1 MDPEH
6 GLTTDA
12 PWSSVLVSARKALL
26 EVLLPDYLRGRRWF
40 SAKARTIAGVRIV
53 QAVPFAP
60 APDQAPLAYLTFLQ
74 VQYAEGDK
82 QTFVLPLA
90 YAAGEDAAQIQET
103 LRQAVVTPLQVKGE
117 PPGVLY
123 DATSGAGF
131 APALLDAIK
140 QDRRFGDAEFEIH
153 TWPTAMFAQIEATG
167 EADRCAPRRQA
178 EQSNTSIVFGRD
190 FILKLFRRLEQG
202 TSPDLEIGR
211 FLTEQGFAH
220 IPPLAGAVERTVDR
234 PRAADPGDPPGLCAQ
249 SWRRLELHAERAG
262 RLLRPRG
269 RQHGSPAPGHRAA
282 SARSGR
288 CRSRP
293 AAVRDALRPYDK
305 SARLLGQRTAQLHVA
320 LAADKSTPA
329 FAPEPFDACRTSAR
343 SYDRCNGW
351 CRCLRA
357 AAGARWGAARPDAPG
372 RRRRDP
378 AAQRDHG
385 RGRPLAR
392 PRIGRPADPLPR
404 RLSPGPGTLYRQ
416 RFRDHRLR
424 GRADP
429 LAGGAPRRS
438 IPR

>member
-103 LRQAVVTPLQVKGE
+103 MRQAVVTPLQVKGE

-167 EADRCAPRRQA
+167 EADRSPRVIQA

-220 IPPLAGAVERTVDR
+220 IPPLAGAVERTVADHEPLTLAILQGFVPNR
-234 PRAADPGDPPGLCAQ
+234 GDAWSYTLKELDGYYGRVAGSAAP
-249 SWRRLELHAERAG
+249 
-262 RLLRPRG
+262 
-269 RQHGSPAPGHRAA
+269 PAPAT
-282 SARSGR
+282 GR
-288 CRSRP
+288 HLLDLVGAEPP
-293 AAVRDALRPYDK
+293 AAVRDALQPYDEFGPP
-305 SARLLGQRTAQLHVA
+305 ARPAHRPTPRGSRRRPEQPGLRARTVHHAV
-320 LAADKSTPA
+320 PA
-329 FAPEPFDACRTSAR
+329 RAVRFGATAGE
-343 SYDRCNGW
+343 
-351 CRCLRA
+351 RCLRA
-357 AAGARWGAARPDAPG
+357 AGGPGGRAPRPDAPG
-372 RRRRDP
+372 R
-378 AAQRDHG
+378 
-385 RGRPLAR
+385 
-392 PRIGRPADPLPR
+392 
-404 RLSPGPGTLYRQ
+404 
-416 RFRDHRLR
+416 
-424 GRADP
+424 
-429 LAGGAPRRS
+429 
-438 IPR
+438 